1 MYHFDENLVR
11 QLRAGQVLLSAEIGH
26 GHYAL
31 YDRLRRV
38 VSGVMTADAF
48 LVALFRDE
56 DHVLFAYQYD
66 GAVYALPGVRKLNPD
81 GPTGWV
87 YVNKRSYTYGLDG
100 GKVLNRGVRWGEKD
114 RPSLDALFVPM
125 RRTNSDEIIGVVS
138 AQAYAAGSYGPAELA
153 ALEWLTELLAR
164 ILSAEDEQRY
174 LIRSLDYRRSSP
186 VRTATKAISDL
197 VIERVDVV
205 RRSAARVADAL
216 EREGHPLLDSAREVV
231 RECERLQIDSA
242 ELEFDDYREAAYRFG
257 LLSRREREVAKLLAE
272 GLTNDEIRTR
282 LHIELPTVKTHVG
295 NILKKY
301 GAHQRST
308 VAVEISAY
316 LASR

>member
-1 MYHFDENLVR
+1 LYHFDENLVR
-11 QLRAGQVLLSAEIGH
+11 QLRAGQELLSAEIGN

-38 VSGVMTADAF
+38 VGGVMKADAF

-66 GAVYALPGVRKLNPD
+66 GAIYALPGVRKMNPD

-87 YVNKRSYTYGLDG
+87 YASKRSYTYSLDG
-100 GKVLNRGVRWGEKD
+100 GEVLNRGVSWGEED

-138 AQAYAAGSYGPAELA
+138 AQAYTAGSYGKTELA

-186 VRTATKAISDL
+186 GRTATKAITDL

-205 RRSAARVADAL
+205 RRSAVRLAEAL
-216 EREGHPLLDSAREVV
+216 ENDGHALVDSAREVV

-242 ELEFDDYREAAYRFG
+242 ELEFDDYRESAYRFG
-257 LLSRREREVAKLLAE
+257 TLSRREREVGRLLAE
-272 GLTNDEIRTR
+272 GLTNDEIRAR

-295 NILKKY
+295 SILKKY

-308 VAVEISAY
+308 VAAEISAY